1 MISRSISL
9 SAGSFMMMMLQQ
21 LVLKSSHLWLYV
33 FFLSNIFGYISKKD
47 VVNRIYERVIHEA
60 KRWPALVV
68 PKELRGMP
76 QDVWHMFS
84 KWFPPV
90 LILAAIFWATS
101 GNNFLEN
108 NHFWHV
114 AGHYFHAVSQLH
126 HADTQ
131 WSAGGEWLRQ
141 WACAFWGLASLAAAS
156 PLTVCLYTGKQLYV
170 RFCLTLHVCK
180 YARWGH

>member
-9 SAGSFMMMMLQQ
+9 WASSFMMMMLQQ
-21 LVLKSSHLWLYV
+21 LVLKSRHLWLYV
-33 FFLSNIFGYISKKD
+33 FFLSNIFVYISKKD

-76 QDVWHMFS
+76 QDVWHIIVQQVISASFN
-84 KWFPPV
+84 
-90 LILAAIFWATS
+90 I
-101 GNNFLEN
+101 GG
-108 NHFWHV
+108 HFFGKQPLSWHV
-114 AGHYFHAVSQLH
+114 TGCYFHAVSQLH

-156 PLTVCLYTGKQLYV
+156 PLCQLLSHSA
-170 RFCLTLHVCK
+170 CM
-180 YARWGH
+180 